1 MEQELNYGIMPGE
14 TWQHYKGGR
23 YKIITLANHPELAKL
38 LEEQS
43 EKEGMSKSGFIENIL
58 KEKINKKNE

>member
-1 MEQELNYGIMPGE
+1 MGRKKMNTEDKKPSFGI
-14 TWQHYKGGR
+14 T
-23 YKIITLANHPELAKL
+23 IHPELAKL

-58 KEKINKKNE
+58 KKKINKKNE

>member
-1 MEQELNYGIMPGE
+1 MGRKKMNKEDKKPSFGI
-14 TWQHYKGGR
+14 T
-23 YKIITLANHPELAKL
+23 IHPELVKL

-58 KEKINKKNE
+58 KEKINKESE

>member
-1 MEQELNYGIMPGE
+1 MNIEDKKPSFGI
-14 TWQHYKGGR
+14 T
-23 YKIITLANHPELAKL
+23 IHPELAKL

-58 KEKINKKNE
+58 KEKINKEIENILKEKINKENE

>member
-1 MEQELNYGIMPGE
+1 MNKEDKKPSFGI
-14 TWQHYKGGR
+14 T
-23 YKIITLANHPELAKL
+23 IHPELVKL

-58 KEKINKKNE
+58 KDKIKNDDNKN

>member
-1 MEQELNYGIMPGE
+1 
-14 TWQHYKGGR
+14 
-23 YKIITLANHPELAKL
+23 LAKL

-58 KEKINKKNE
+58 KEKIKKKNE